1 MVRIREHKHKRL
13 TRHLVAPVLVCA
25 SLPADVIA
33 MTTMI
38 MRVARG
44 KEAAP

>member
-13 TRHLVAPVLVCA
+13 TRHLAATVLVCA

-33 MTTMI
+33 TITMV
-38 MRVARG
+38 MPVARG